1 VPVEQFRMDDHSPYD
16 FSDGEI
22 RALRDLRASLKQ
34 VAEWPPD
41 SPLSFVLMLAPR
53 TRGKLGEMLLAQ
65 IARDGGVTI
74 GKAESVAYDVRLGQ
88 ARCEVKFST
97 EDPPRFQQVRDP
109 RDDGARKYDFLV
121 CISGR
126 PHGLVYWLIPADALG
141 GLMDAGHV
149 TVQHAMSTT
158 KWFLPSRTHSD
169 AFASFRFVYE
179 DFVQA
184 LAAIDS

>member
-1 VPVEQFRMDDHSPYD
+1 MDPIPEYEFSP
-16 FSDGEI
+16 GEVS
-22 RALRDLRASLKQ
+22 ALADLRGSLKQ

-65 IARDGGVTI
+65 IAADAGLMV
-74 GKAESVAYDVRLGQ
+74 GKTESVAYDVRLGD

-109 RDDGARKYDFLV
+109 RAPDATKYDFLV

-126 PHGLVYWLIPADALG
+126 PHGLVYWLIPAKVLG
-141 GLMDAGHV
+141 GLMDDGHV
-149 TVQHAMSTT
+149 TVQHAMSDT
-158 KWFLPSRTHSD
+158 KWFQPSRIESD
-169 AFASFRFVYE
+169 VFAAFRSVYE
-179 DFVQA
+179 DFVEA
-184 LAAIDS
+184 LATIEG